1 MNHEE
6 LKNLILD
13 NKISDVVVIDDLLE
27 RGPIDRVSLVSTL
40 KRMEHE
46 GFGKFVIG
54 RRGGKSRFIFGH
66 KENLN
71 VSQKVTVL
79 VAALE
84 KTIVEKLEQNPN
96 DSIVINV
103 KDLTSKFSATD
114 VVSAFKILESKSVG
128 MFVIGRRGAQS
139 RFEVGRKRGE
149 NKSKGSGSEYDL
161 ISPED
166 GPFSKNYENGK
177 VALYSENPGY
187 YVLVLG
193 ESESQFVMLQSNH
206 NNGYHTILDSI
217 RACDRLRDV
226 SENDLVDIEKK
237 LIRFGFSKI

>member
-6 LKNLILD
+6 LRNLILD
-13 NKISDVVVIDDLLE
+13 NKTSDVVVIDDLSESLPVDRAAIVSALKAME
-27 RGPIDRVSLVSTL
+27 R
-40 KRMEHE
+40 E

-71 VSQKVTVL
+71 ISQKVTVL

-84 KTIVEKLEQNPN
+84 KTIIEKLEQNPN
-96 DSIVINV
+96 DLIVINV
-103 KDLTSKFSATD
+103 KDLANKFLATD
-114 VVSAFKILESKSVG
+114 VVSAFKILESKNLG

-149 NKSKGSGSEYDL
+149 IKSKVSGSEYDL
-161 ISPED
+161 VSPED
-166 GPFSKNYENGK
+166 GPFSKDEENGK
-177 VALYSENPGY
+177 VSLYSESPGY
-187 YVLVLG
+187 YVLIFG
-193 ESESQFVMLQSNH
+193 EGENQFVMLQSNH
-206 NNGYHTILDSI
+206 NNGYHTVLDSI